1 MPECPYDLRDY
12 LLDELTPRE
21 RAEVERHLESSSEAR
36 QELERLRLTHTALQR
51 LPDEEI
57 PRRVAFV
64 SDKVFE
70 PSPAMRFWREF
81 WTAAP
86 RAAFGM
92 AAVLLVLFGGMWL
105 TQPAVTV
112 DEAGWR
118 VAFGAASPAPSPV
131 PAPAGLTAEQ
141 AEQVREVV
149 FQAIAEREQ
158 QQRVML
164 ANMLSEQRPRPA
176 VSAAEVAQVRR
187 EVQEMRSDLGDSYTL
202 IRRDIEKLF
211 DTVGERS
218 TLAVLGR

>member
-21 RAEVERHLESSSEAR
+21 RAEVERYLESSSEAR
-36 QELERLRLTHTALQR
+36 QDLERLRLTHTALQR

-112 DEAGWR
+112 DETGWR
-118 VAFGAASPAPSPV
+118 VAFGAASPAV
-131 PAPAGLTAEQ
+131 APAGLTTEQ
-141 AEQVREVV
+141 AEQVRQVV
-149 FQAIAEREQ
+149 FQAIAERQ
-158 QQRVML
+158 QQERTML
-164 ANMLSEQRPRPA
+164 ASMISERQPEQTVSPA
-176 VSAAEVAQVRR
+176 EMARMRR

-211 DTVGERS
+211 DAVGERS

>member
-12 LLDELTPRE
+12 LFDELTPRE
-21 RAEVERHLESSSEAR
+21 RAEVERYLESSSEAR

-118 VAFGAASPAPSPV
+118 VAFGAASPAA
-131 PAPAGLTAEQ
+131 APAALTPEQ
-141 AEQVREVV
+141 AGQVRQVV
-149 FQAIAEREQ
+149 LQAIAERQQEQ
-158 QQRVML
+158 SAML
-164 ANMLSEQRPRPA
+164 ASMISERRPEETVSPA
-176 VSAAEVAQVRR
+176 EMARIRR

-211 DTVGERS
+211 DAVGERS

>member
-12 LLDELTPRE
+12 LFDELTPRE
-21 RAEVERHLESSSEAR
+21 RAEVERYLESSSEAR

-105 TQPAVTV
+105 TKPAVTV

-118 VAFGAASPAPSPV
+118 VAFGVASPAA
-131 PAPAGLTAEQ
+131 APAALTPEQ
-141 AEQVREVV
+141 AEQVRQVV
-149 FQAIAEREQ
+149 FRAIAERQQEQ
-158 QQRVML
+158 SAML
-164 ANMLSEQRPRPA
+164 ASMISERRPEET
-176 VSAAEVAQVRR
+176 VSPVEMARMRR

-211 DTVGERS
+211 DAVGERS

>member
-12 LLDELTPRE
+12 LFDELTPRE

-112 DEAGWR
+112 DESGWR
-118 VAFGAASPAPSPV
+118 VAFGAAAPSPV
-131 PAPAGLTAEQ
+131 AAPASLTSEQ
-141 AEQVREVV
+141 AEQVRQVV

-158 QQRVML
+158 EQRTML
-164 ANMLSEQRPRPA
+164 AALVNEHQPA
-176 VSAAEVAQVRR
+176 PTVSPAEMARVRR

>member
-12 LLDELTPRE
+12 LLDELTPHE
-21 RAEVERHLESSSEAR
+21 RTEVERYLESSSEAR
-36 QELERLRLTHTALQR
+36 QELERLRLTHAALQR

-70 PSPAMRFWREF
+70 PSSAMRFWREF

-92 AAVLLVLFGGMWL
+92 AAVLLVFFGGMWL
-105 TQPAVTV
+105 TKPAVTL

-118 VAFGAASPAPSPV
+118 VAFGASSPTGVA
-131 PAPAGLTAEQ
+131 APAGLTPEQ
-141 AEQVREVV
+141 AEQVRQVV

-158 QQRVML
+158 QQRAVL
-164 ANMLSEQRPRPA
+164 AAMISERQPGQA
-176 VSAAEVAQVRR
+176 VSPAEVAQVKR
-187 EVQEMRSDLGDSYTL
+187 EVREMKADLGDSYRL
-202 IRRDIEKLF
+202 IMQNIERLS
-211 DTVGERS
+211 DAVGERN

>member
-12 LLDELTPRE
+12 LFDELTPRE
-21 RAEVERHLESSSEAR
+21 RAEVERYLESSSEAR

-92 AAVLLVLFGGMWL
+92 AAVLLVLFGGMRF

-112 DEAGWR
+112 NETGWH
-118 VAFGAASPAPSPV
+118 VAFGPASPAA
-131 PAPAGLTAEQ
+131 APAALTPEQ
-141 AEQVREVV
+141 AEQVRQVV
-149 FQAIAEREQ
+149 LQAIAERQQEQ
-158 QQRVML
+158 SARL
-164 ANMLSEQRPRPA
+164 ASMISERRPEETVSPA
-176 VSAAEVAQVRR
+176 EMARIRR

-211 DTVGERS
+211 DAVGERS

>member
-1 MPECPYDLRDY
+1 MAECPYDLRDY

-21 RAEVERHLESSSEAR
+21 RAEVERYLESSSEAR
-36 QELERLRLTHTALQR
+36 QELERLRLTHSALQR

-105 TQPAVTV
+105 TRPAVTV
-112 DEAGWR
+112 DETGWR
-118 VAFGAASPAPSPV
+118 VAFGAASPAV
-131 PAPAGLTAEQ
+131 APAGLTPEQ
-141 AEQVREVV
+141 TAQVRQVV
-149 FQAIAEREQ
+149 FQAIAERQQQQSAMLASMISEQ
-158 QQRVML
+158 QRGQTV
-164 ANMLSEQRPRPA
+164 SPA
-176 VSAAEVAQVRR
+176 EMARVRR
-187 EVQEMRSDLGDSYTL
+187 EVQEMRSDLSDSYTL

-211 DTVGERS
+211 DAVGERS

>member
-21 RAEVERHLESSSEAR
+21 RAEVERYLESSSEAR
-36 QELERLRLTHTALQR
+36 QDLERLRLTHTALQR

-112 DEAGWR
+112 DESGWR
-118 VAFGAASPAPSPV
+118 VAFGAPSPAAV
-131 PAPAGLTAEQ
+131 PAALTPEQ
-141 AEQVREVV
+141 AEQVRQVV
-149 FQAIAEREQ
+149 FRAIAERQQEQ
-158 QQRVML
+158 SAML
-164 ANMLSEQRPRPA
+164 ASMISERRPEETVSPA
-176 VSAAEVAQVRR
+176 EMARMRR

-211 DTVGERS
+211 DAVGERS

>member
-12 LLDELTPRE
+12 LFDELTSRE
-21 RAEVERHLESSSEAR
+21 RAEVERYLESSSEAR

-92 AAVLLVLFGGMWL
+92 AAVLLVLFGGMWF

-118 VAFGAASPAPSPV
+118 VAFGAASPAA
-131 PAPAGLTAEQ
+131 APAVLTPEQ
-141 AEQVREVV
+141 AEQVRQVV
-149 FQAIAEREQ
+149 FQAIAERQQEQ
-158 QQRVML
+158 SAML
-164 ANMLSEQRPRPA
+164 ASMISERRPEETVSPA
-176 VSAAEVAQVRR
+176 EMARVRR

-211 DTVGERS
+211 DAVGERS

>member
-12 LLDELTPRE
+12 LFDELTPRE
-21 RAEVERHLESSSEAR
+21 RAEVERYLESSSEAR

-112 DEAGWR
+112 DESGWR
-118 VAFGAASPAPSPV
+118 VAFGPASPAA
-131 PAPAGLTAEQ
+131 APAALTPEQ
-141 AEQVREVV
+141 AEQVRQVV
-149 FQAIAEREQ
+149 FQAIAERQQEQ
-158 QQRVML
+158 SAML
-164 ANMLSEQRPRPA
+164 ASMISERRPEETVSPA
-176 VSAAEVAQVRR
+176 EMARIRR

-211 DTVGERS
+211 DAVGERS